1 MSVELNDR
9 FHEEQ
14 LGEMLR
20 VAFRHWDAVRGDRVM
35 PERRDIDPLELRR
48 TLPRTWI
55 YERED
60 NMDFRCRLAGEEI
73 NTAYGRPIQNR
84 LARDVI
90 GPKFDEVVRPRWDY
104 ALDRG
109 ALYHGFSKSSAAGPT
124 IERLCV
130 PLADKDGR
138 PRFVFGV
145 SEYCDS
151 AAPKLDQDS
160 FNFISLD
167 VKFYRI
173 PTFQRLSEDTP
184 I

>member
-1 MSVELNDR
+1 MAVELNDR
-9 FHEEQ
+9 FREEQ

-20 VAFRHWDAVRGDRVM
+20 VVFRHWDDVRGDRVM
-35 PERRDIDPLELRR
+35 PERRDIDPVQLRR
-48 TLPRTWI
+48 TLSRIWI
-55 YERED
+55 YEREE
-60 NMDFRCRLAGEEI
+60 NMDFRCRLAGEDI

-90 GPKFDEVVRPRWDY
+90 GPKFDEVVRRRWDY
-104 ALDRG
+104 ALDRS
-109 ALYHGFSKSSAAGPT
+109 ALYHGFSKDSAAGPT

-138 PRFVFGV
+138 PKFVFGV
-145 SEYCDS
+145 SLYFDS

-167 VKFYRI
+167 VKFYGM
-173 PTFQRLSEDTP
+173 PTFQRLSEDAP